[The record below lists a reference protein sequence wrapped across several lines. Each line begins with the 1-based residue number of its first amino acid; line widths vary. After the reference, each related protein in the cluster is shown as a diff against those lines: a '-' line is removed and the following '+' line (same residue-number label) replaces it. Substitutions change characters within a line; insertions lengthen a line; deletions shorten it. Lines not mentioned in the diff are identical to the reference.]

1 MCLKWQ
7 WVSFAMKPMLQG
19 GCRSATGPN
28 GFTTRWKGEGG
39 EGRGFRVGEG
49 GCPGVSKKCLKKRM
63 KNGTPRDGRGGREGK
78 GGGIGPP
85 TGLPKITNIFSVER
99 RSILAHDR
107 MLQNAR
113 LSFLSRISALP
124 ALAHASFERDTYLS
138 CFFALAG
145 SQRSGWVSVTRD
157 LNALARDRILQTT
170 WLSIL
175 RRIVHSRK
183 LGPAGF
189 GR

>member
-1 MCLKWQ
+1 ME
-7 WVSFAMKPMLQG
+7 
-19 GCRSATGPN
+19 
-28 GFTTRWKGEGG
+28 GE
-39 EGRGFRVGEG
+39 EGRER
-49 GCPGVSKKCLKKRM
+49 
-63 KNGTPRDGRGGREGK
+63 

-113 LSFLSRISALP
+113 LSFLSRINTLP

-138 CFFALAG
+138 CSFALGG
-145 SQRSGWVSVTRD
+145 SQRSGWISVTRD

-170 WLSIL
+170 RLSIL
-175 RRIVHSRK
+175 RRVVHSRK
-183 LGPAGF
+183 LGQVGRFREIEFHRNGSGYSSGPRGRECDLDNVVHWRVF
-189 GR
+189 GTTVRCA